1 MAGTSGANPNPV
13 DSNRAHFI
21 AFFKKVLRVSDFVAT
36 ALYDQQLLTD
46 AATIAEFGN
55 SEVDSVC
62 QTLRR
67 DSKLPIAELSIARLK
82 LLTFWVRHQ
91 QRTGRAIGGPTRHLV
106 RVDLADLELLKEQK
120 RLEDGWAANN
130 KEPEYTAIALDLAS
144 AAKAFEK
151 VKTLLTRIRGVLG
164 VLLVYVIRHQPLPD
178 DEDEDPEFGG
188 EDHPVKV
195 CKYSS
200 HDQEMIARCP
210 IISEDADW
218 DLEWEELEIQGPFVP
233 TFLTDNKKV
242 WAILHALFSTS
253 SVWQHVKKFTTTQDG
268 RQVYRTLHSHFFG
281 KDKVNT
287 MVNDILSSLKS
298 KIYQGDR
305 KNFNFDKYCLAH
317 VAEHNRHASLT
328 EYDVAPLEES
338 MKIHY
343 FEEGIKD
350 PTLDAARN
358 AILVNRSQFPD
369 FDSVMQLYMTSKRSQ
384 KSEATPPGRQL
395 SAVTGG
401 RGGGGR
407 GRGRAGRGGRGRGD
421 PDARQKGLVSQADID
436 RVTTV
441 ENKHYPEEVYAKFS
455 AAEKAKHW
463 QLRNPGKERGTGST
477 GGRKSGISATTVS
490 DFASAI
496 SSAVSAISALSDTT
510 KRNADDEEPDDDT
523 SNRKNPALAR
533 QAKKPKSDN

>member
-106 RVDLADLELLKEQK
+106 RVELADLDLLKEQK

-164 VLLVYVIRHQPLPD
+164 VPLVYVIRHILIPEEPD
-178 DEDEDPEFGG
+178 RDPPFEDEDH
-188 EDHPVKV
+188 DH
-195 CKYSS
+195 
-200 HDQEMIARCP
+200 ETIARCP
-210 IISEDADW
+210 ILADSADY
-218 DLEWEELEIQGPFVP
+218 DLEYDELEIQGPFVP
-233 TFLTDNKKV
+233 TYITDSKKV
-242 WAILHALFSTS
+242 WSILHALFSTS
-253 SVWQHVKKFTTTQDG
+253 SVWQHVKKFTVTQNG

-281 KDKVNT
+281 KDKVDT
-287 MVNDILSSLKS
+287 MRNDVISSLKS

-305 KNFNFDKYCLAH
+305 KNFNFNKYCLTQ
-317 VAEHNRHASLT
+317 VAEHNRYASLV
-328 EYDVAPLEES
+328 EYGVNPLEES
-338 MKIHY
+338 MKILY
-343 FEEGIKD
+343 FEDGIKD

-358 AILVNRSQFPD
+358 AILVDRMRFQD
-369 FDSVMQLYMTSKRSQ
+369 FESVMNMYMTSK
-384 KSEATPPGRQL
+384 
-395 SAVTGG
+395 
-401 RGGGGR
+401 
-407 GRGRAGRGGRGRGD
+407 
-421 PDARQKGLVSQADID
+421 
-436 RVTTV
+436 
-441 ENKHYPEEVYAKFS
+441 
-455 AAEKAKHW
+455 
-463 QLRNPGKERGTGST
+463 
-477 GGRKSGISATTVS
+477 
-490 DFASAI
+490 
-496 SSAVSAISALSDTT
+496 
-510 KRNADDEEPDDDT
+510 
-523 SNRKNPALAR
+523 
-533 QAKKPKSDN
+533 